1 MKNIARYDQGE
12 IKGSSIFTSEGFL
25 RCNAIVTRTGV
36 FIYKN
41 ADGTIRKELRHP
53 DDVTQV
59 ESLESMKMIPVTND
73 HPIERLVTAENA
85 KRLSVGYTGE
95 NIEIDG
101 RYILSNFTVTDQN
114 AIDDIVSKGKKEL
127 SLGYTVDLIEE
138 KGNFDGEEYDFRQT
152 NIRYNHLSIVQSA
165 RAGSEARIALD
176 ENDAFEI
183 SQTEESEMAKRK
195 VKIDQDEF
203 MVEPEAADSIERL
216 LEDMK
221 NLESEKV
228 RVEEELGMIK
238 DKLEKALA
246 ERDTA
251 KEEAEALLKENGE
264 MKEKEE
270 EKMDS
275 VEIDRRVRERLKLL
289 KHAEVL
295 LDSEQMEKVSD
306 LSDMDVK
313 KKIILAKY
321 PSAKLDGKNDVYL
334 NARYD
339 AIIEDMPKNS
349 VVIGTQKKTDS
360 RSHRTEVSA
369 EGARAKMIESMRN
382 GYKLGGK

>member
-12 IKGSSIFTSEGFL
+12 IKGSSIFTDEGFL
-25 RCNAIVTRTGV
+25 RCDAIVTRTGV

-41 ADGTIRKELRHP
+41 NDGTIRRELRHP
-53 DDVTQV
+53 DDVTIA
-59 ESLESMKMIPVTND
+59 ESLNSMKMIPVTND
-73 HPIERLVTAENA
+73 HPIERLVTSENA
-85 KRLSVGYTGE
+85 KRLSVGFTGE
-95 NIEIDG
+95 NVQIDG
-101 RYILSNFTVTDQN
+101 RYIISNFTVTDQN
-114 AIDDIVSKGKKEL
+114 AIDDIVAKGKNQL

-138 KGNFDGEEYDFRQT
+138 KGDFDGEEYDFRQT

-289 KHAEVL
+289 KHAEIL
-295 LDSEQMEKVSD
+295 LDSETMEKVSD

-339 AIIEDMPKNS
+339 AIIEDMPKNN

-360 RSHRTEVSA
+360 ATRQTVSA
-369 EGARAKMIESMRN
+369 DEARNKMIEGMRN